1 MRGFVLLVAVA
12 LMWAVPASA
21 APAADVVIVW
31 APGRDIQP
39 VATAARA
46 AGAAVIDRSPAP
58 PKPVAIGELLKRGIE
73 GYDKLRYDEAW
84 ATLEQAIQAVDR
96 TGAEGLTAAQLSD
109 LFIYR
114 SLLRKERGDPTAFDD
129 LASAI
134 VVDPNRT
141 LDEARFAPDVRENL
155 ERARVAV
162 AGRPRGT
169 LTVDAP
175 AGCAIAIDGATAEP
189 AAPRVTGTHWVRVT
203 CAEHAPWGTRVD
215 LGAPSTPLVARPVR
229 FAPPADPE
237 LLIQARTAGATALV
251 AVEVRGEIATARL
264 IGLDGRERDR
274 RTVALRG
281 NLDPLAEAVRELL
294 RPPVK
299 AHWYRSRWALAGAAA
314 VIAAAIAIPLTA
326 AIVRDPAPTGA
337 TVRFPGDTW

>member
-1 MRGFVLLVAVA
+1 M
-12 LMWAVPASA
+12 
-21 APAADVVIVW
+21 W
-31 APGRDIQP
+31 APGRDVQP
-39 VATAARA
+39 VVAVARA
-46 AGAAVIDRSPAP
+46 AGAAVVDRSPAP

-84 ATLEQAIQAVDR
+84 ITLEQAVQAVDR
-96 TGAEGLTAAQLSD
+96 TGAEGLSAAQLSD

-129 LASAI
+129 LTAAI

-155 ERARVAV
+155 ERARTAV
-162 AGRPRGT
+162 AGRPRAT

-175 AGCAIAIDGATAEP
+175 AGCAIAIDGSTAEP
-189 AAPRVTGTHWVRVT
+189 TAPRVAGTHWVRVT
-203 CAEHAPWGTRVD
+203 CADHAPWGTRVD
-215 LGAPSTPLVARPVR
+215 LGAPSTTLVSRPVR
-229 FAPPADPE
+229 FAPPSDTE
-237 LLIQARTAGATALV
+237 LLIQARTAGASALV
-251 AVEVRGEIATARL
+251 AAEVRGEVATARL

-281 NLDPLAEAVRELL
+281 TLEPLAEAVRDLL
-294 RPPVK
+294 RPPAK
-299 AHWYRSRWALAGAAA
+299 ARWYHSKWTWAGAAA

-326 AIVRDPAPTGA
+326 AIIRDPAPTGA
-337 TVRFPGDTW
+337 QIRPGDIW